1 MEHNHGHEFQVKLVH
16 KDRTEELSGWMTSEA
31 QVNQTMAVIRRPQGT
46 AFWLRERNV
55 VCPNCL
61 DREQRILEYPFANIP
76 SQRCSPRDSR
86 YLVTVGYKS
95 LYESLEVRY

>member
-1 MEHNHGHEFQVKLVH
+1 
-16 KDRTEELSGWMTSEA
+16 
-31 QVNQTMAVIRRPQGT
+31 MAVIRRPQGT
-46 AFWLRERNV
+46 AFWLRDRNV

-76 SQRCSPRDSR
+76 SQRCSPHDSR

-95 LYESLEVRY
+95 LSMANYQIGLNAVVRHGQKT